1 MLINLQAN
9 KIEHF
14 EKVVST
20 SFDNSAASDSPNP
33 NIFIDL
39 SLFWEIIESSSSSE
53 LPRTT
58 DSYFGA
64 SLIWHRRNSHSAEVL
79 RSRLLPEPTR
89 ISHEGVTPSV
99 SNPRSA
105 GAMSRL
111 PSFAPTVSH
120 MQLPGTESSQDE
132 GLSIL
137 AQSYFAAGQ
146 DFVGNMDDWWFS
158 GSTA

>member
-1 MLINLQAN
+1 M
-9 KIEHF
+9 
-14 EKVVST
+14 VST
-20 SFDNSAASDSPNP
+20 SFDNSAVSNSPNP

-53 LPRTT
+53 LPRTV
-58 DSYFGA
+58 DSYFGS
-64 SLIWHRRNSHSAEVL
+64 SLIGHRQNSHSAEVL

-99 SNPRSA
+99 SNTRSA
-105 GAMSRL
+105 GGMSRL
-111 PSFAPTVSH
+111 PSFAPSASRLQVPDL
-120 MQLPGTESSQDE
+120 QSSQEE

-158 GSTA
+158 GPTA